1 MLLRSELLCAQTL
14 LGEAT
19 YPLEELESGD
29 IQSYPSPQ
37 LGRVGSA
44 PTCCPCV
51 FTWTSTMLDWGHAP
65 WSGTVG
71 L

>member
-29 IQSYPSPQ
+29 IQSLRVTPPPS
-37 LGRVGSA
+37 
-44 PTCCPCV
+44 
-51 FTWTSTMLDWGHAP
+51 
-65 WSGTVG
+65 
-71 L
+71 